1 LAGSAPPHHPIS
13 LVWPD
18 AIHIDA
24 LLIGGARLA
33 WPPQSD
39 EEDAPEWLVFGAMLR
54 RVVMADRKTQQSEES
69 SLSFAASLEDQGFEE
84 PDSDRL
90 IESFARHLMAIIDAW
105 QANGFEVVTQSYLTY
120 LMREKGAWPTID
132 GNGDLMLRWIGKEQP
147 DRHSLAQALEQ
158 PTWLDPATGGLRG

>member
-1 LAGSAPPHHPIS
+1 
-13 LVWPD
+13 
-18 AIHIDA
+18 
-24 LLIGGARLA
+24 
-33 WPPQSD
+33 
-39 EEDAPEWLVFGAMLR
+39 
-54 RVVMADRKTQQSEES
+54 
-69 SLSFAASLEDQGFEE
+69 
-84 PDSDRL
+84 
-90 IESFARHLMAIIDAW
+90 MAIIDAW